1 MSKWIWVFILAIQA
15 HFAASYLVP
24 LWERDQHGL
33 LPWVWPWGVGDRGL
47 LGEIALNQMPLA
59 GFFIAMAAAVLSGL
73 AILAVLGIW
82 VPHGWWRQLAIGS
95 AALELIL
102 MVGFLGPNKLL
113 PIVFNLGLLIVLWKT
128 WGTLRVR

>member
-1 MSKWIWVFILAIQA
+1 MVKWIWVFILAIQA

-24 LWERDQHGL
+24 LWTRDQHGL
-33 LPWVWPWGVGDRGL
+33 LPWVWPWGVGDRGF
-47 LGEIALNQMPLA
+47 LGEIGLNQMPLA

-73 AILAVLGIW
+73 AILALLGLW
-82 VPHGWWRQLAIGS
+82 VPRDWWRQLAIGS

-113 PIVFNLGLLIVLWKT
+113 PIVWNLAALIVLWKT
-128 WGTLRVR
+128 WGTLRLR